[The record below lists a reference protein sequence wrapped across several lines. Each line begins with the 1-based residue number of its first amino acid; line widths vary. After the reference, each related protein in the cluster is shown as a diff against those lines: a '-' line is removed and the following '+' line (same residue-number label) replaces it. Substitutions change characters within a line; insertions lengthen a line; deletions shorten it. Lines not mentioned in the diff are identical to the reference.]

1 MEFLIQKFGID
12 EIKDFVKESEGK
24 KEWTEHVKWAVEKIK
39 SYEEKKS

>member
-12 EIKDFVKESEGK
+12 EIKDFVKEYEGK